1 MDNKFLEKEK
11 YFLRKNNLIKI
22 SDEIGV
28 ITAEIPYA
36 TVNNFT
42 KTKLYSH
49 SFLYLHTDAYNNLLK
64 AIKIA
69 DEMGYILKIFDCYR
83 PFSVQAFMAKN
94 FPNFVADGYVSHPSE
109 GVATHVRAIAVDLTL
124 VNKNDLSLVDMGSEF
139 DEMSE
144 KSHHNSLNISNQAKI
159 NRNILAN
166 IMTQS
171 GFEIYS
177 DEWWHY
183 NLKIFKY
190 KNGKIVGALS
200 RADKK
205 YPKITENFIE
215 LLNYESIN

>member
-1 MDNKFLEKEK
+1 MDSKFIEKEK
-11 YFLRKNNLIKI
+11 IFLKENNLVKI
-22 SDEIGV
+22 TDEIGV
-28 ITAEIPYA
+28 IIGEIPYA
-36 TVNNFT
+36 TVDNFT
-42 KTKLYSH
+42 NVKLYSH

-69 DEMGYILKIFDCYR
+69 DEKGYILKIFDCYR
-83 PFSVQAFMAKN
+83 PFSVQAFMANN
-94 FPNFVADGYVSHPSE
+94 FPNFVADGYISHPSE
-109 GVATHVRAIAVDLTL
+109 GVATHVRGIAVDLTL
-124 VNKNDLSLVDMGSEF
+124 VNKNDLSLVDMESGF

-144 KSHHNSLNISNQAKI
+144 KSHHDSPNISPIAKK
-159 NRNILAN
+159 NRNILAY

-171 GFEIYS
+171 GFEIYP

-205 YPKITENFIE
+205 YPKINENFIE
-215 LLNYESIN
+215 LINYE